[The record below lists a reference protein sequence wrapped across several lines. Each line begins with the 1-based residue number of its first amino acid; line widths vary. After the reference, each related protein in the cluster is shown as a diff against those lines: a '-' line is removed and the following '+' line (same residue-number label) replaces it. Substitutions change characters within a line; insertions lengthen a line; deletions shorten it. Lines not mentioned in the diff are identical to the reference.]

1 MFLWFNIKPIEKTE
15 VGKALIQTADMSDV
29 VYKWDKNAL
38 EEDRVHKS
46 CSVAWMWCQPVPV
59 PAALTAYCSG
69 LTGSWLQLRTWP
81 RLFTA
86 PPPLPF
92 TLQPYPCEKSYA
104 VCFEWTA
111 FFFVWPIKT
120 EGKVSQQVA

>member
-46 CSVAWMWCQPVPV
+46 CSVA
-59 PAALTAYCSG
+59 
-69 LTGSWLQLRTWP
+69 
-81 RLFTA
+81 
-86 PPPLPF
+86 
-92 TLQPYPCEKSYA
+92 
-104 VCFEWTA
+104 
-111 FFFVWPIKT
+111 
-120 EGKVSQQVA
+120 